1 MCFLKTH
8 ILQRISLILLDEF
21 ARVCKE
27 NNIKWFVDSG
37 TLLGAIRHGGFIPWD
52 DDVDVVVPREDYNR
66 LIDIG
71 SNIFKHPF
79 QLVHQSFC
87 ATDNFSI
94 SLKYCDSAK
103 ITRNSITPYYRNTN
117 GIFLQNL
124 GIGIDVEPLDYV
136 PSNREALKSTSNFVR
151 NLYDNNLIDHLFCDQ
166 DTRHQI
172 QIKRKDAVDVYDSMM
187 TRMDISNK
195 NSGRVAC
202 PTWWIFRGLEEYFV
216 SADCYRSY
224 IDFEFTG
231 CREMVRVPIGY
242 EEILKTYY
250 GDWKKETP
258 RSTDGKYKIT
268 IVDDEHS
275 FRDYEKFSNEE
286 LKKMI
291 DMGVSMN

>member
-1 MCFLKTH
+1 MSFIKIH
-8 ILQRISLILLDEF
+8 RFQRISLILLDEF

-27 NNIKWFVDSG
+27 NNIRWFVDSG

-52 DDVDVVVPREDYNR
+52 DDVDVVVPRKDYNK
-66 LIDIG
+66 LINIG
-71 SNIFKHPF
+71 KNIFKYPF
-79 QLVHQSFC
+79 QLIHQSFC
-87 ATDNFSI
+87 AADNFSI

-103 ITRNSITPYYRNTN
+103 ITRNGITPYYRDTN

-124 GIGIDVEPLDYV
+124 GIGIDIEPLDYV
-136 PSNREALKSTSNFVR
+136 PSSREALYSISSSVR
-151 NLYDNNLIDHLFCDQ
+151 DLYEYNLIDHLFCDG
-166 DTRHQI
+166 DTRRQI
-172 QIKRKDAVDVYDSMM
+172 QISRKCAVDNYDSMM
-187 TRMDISNK
+187 TQLDVSNK

-202 PTWWIFRGLEEYFV
+202 SPWWIFPRLEEYSV
-216 SADCYRSY
+216 SADCYDSY
-224 IDFEFTG
+224 IDFEFAG
-231 CREMVRVPIGY
+231 CREKVRVPVGY

-250 GDWKKETP
+250 GNWMKETP
-258 RSTDGKYKIT
+258 RNTDVKYKIT